1 MSRFCPEPP
10 PGVPAPSA
18 RVTRLCT
25 SRAPQT
31 GPGSCS
37 SPRRPWRGSR
47 NRPCALRP
55 RECRARCS
63 LCLLPFPQISGSESF
78 LTPSLGSEAVLS
90 ETSPL
95 YRPSPSPHAL
105 SPSRHDFP
113 TASPASAGSGRCTAP
128 EGGSPGGRPS
138 PLATPRP
145 ADAPGCAAGPP
156 VPCDSPGAPRSRVG
170 TCPPRGS
177 CPLAS
182 RDLLLESPARA
193 RALLPDAA
201 PSPPANSTSRDVTTG
216 PGRERLR
223 RLNGDRISHGIG
235 VI

>member
-47 NRPCALRP
+47 NRPRALRP

-128 EGGSPGGRPS
+128 ETRGPRGRQPRGP
-138 PLATPRP
+138 PLAPRH
-145 ADAPGCAAGPP
+145 AP
-156 VPCDSPGAPRSRVG
+156 SRRRTRLRSR
-170 TCPPRGS
+170 
-177 CPLAS
+177 
-182 RDLLLESPARA
+182 
-193 RALLPDAA
+193 AA
-201 PSPPANSTSRDVTTG
+201 CS
-216 PGRERLR
+216 L
-223 RLNGDRISHGIG
+223 
-235 VI
+235 